1 MPYIILQITVA
12 AGAIFTFMNYDR
24 LKKME
29 KTLNK
34 IQDQLNPP
42 DVPKPWA
49 DSDPPIENIANEFT
63 PVRPRFR
70 VVIPFSYLAP
80 ATLLAVSGIRMTLS
94 SKYQLYVD
102 ITYVTLG

>member
-42 DVPKPWA
+42 DVPKP
-49 DSDPPIENIANEFT
+49 
-63 PVRPRFR
+63 
-70 VVIPFSYLAP
+70 
-80 ATLLAVSGIRMTLS
+80 
-94 SKYQLYVD
+94 
-102 ITYVTLG
+102 